1 MDLIGVWTLKIIYVA
16 SLGGVFDSLTKK
28 CKVFK
33 SLSISDI
40 SEFSLWVLEPNQ
52 KDGNEVK
59 FRKPNFND
67 K

>member
-1 MDLIGVWTLKIIYVA
+1 MHNDCQNLVYMDLIGVWTLKIIYVA

-40 SEFSLWVLEPNQ
+40 SEFSL
-52 KDGNEVK
+52 
-59 FRKPNFND
+59 
-67 K
+67 